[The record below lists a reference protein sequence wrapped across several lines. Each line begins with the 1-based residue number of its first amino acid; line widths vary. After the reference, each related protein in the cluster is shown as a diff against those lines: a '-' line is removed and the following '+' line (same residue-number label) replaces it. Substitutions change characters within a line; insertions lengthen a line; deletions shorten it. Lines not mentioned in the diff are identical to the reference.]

1 MDCVIDFNQALNSS
15 FIMPSDSA
23 PLPIAPNSD
32 EIGTALLEL
41 EQTVAEF
48 RDRYDQVQADEA
60 LRDQLQAKHQ
70 NLKTSR
76 PELKAELERLATE
89 LDDVEMRLESQ
100 LVSWLGLR
108 EYFWQIVR
116 FGGMG
121 VLVGWGL
128 TTWAMGL
135 RSVPDST
142 NQPPVRLEQPRLEPP
157 K

>member
-1 MDCVIDFNQALNSS
+1 
-15 FIMPSDSA
+15 MPSDSA
-23 PLPIAPNSD
+23 PLPIVPNSD

-41 EQTVAEF
+41 EKTLAEF

-60 LRDQLQAKHQ
+60 LRDQLQTQHQ
-70 NLKTSR
+70 YLKTNQ
-76 PELKAELERLATE
+76 PELKAELTKLAAE
-89 LDDVEMRLESQ
+89 LDEIEMRLESQ

-128 TTWAMGL
+128 ATWAIGM
-135 RSVPDST
+135 RSVPDPTS
-142 NQPPVRLEQPRLEPP
+142 QPPVRLEQPRLEPS

>member
-1 MDCVIDFNQALNSS
+1 
-15 FIMPSDSA
+15 MPSDSA
-23 PLPIAPNSD
+23 PIASNSD

-41 EQTVAEF
+41 EQTIAEF

-60 LRDQLQAKHQ
+60 LRHQLQTKQ
-70 NLKTSR
+70 DELKKDNR
-76 PELKAELERLATE
+76 PELKAELNRLAAE

-128 TTWAMGL
+128 TTWMMTDRPVPNSD
-135 RSVPDST
+135 RSPL
-142 NQPPVRLEQPRLEPP
+142 RLEQP

>member
-1 MDCVIDFNQALNSS
+1 
-15 FIMPSDSA
+15 MPSDSA
-23 PLPIAPNSD
+23 PTASNSD

-41 EQTVAEF
+41 EQTIAEF

-60 LRDQLQAKHQ
+60 LRHQLQAKQ
-70 NLKTSR
+70 DELKKDNR
-76 PELKAELERLATE
+76 PELKAELNRLAAE

-128 TTWAMGL
+128 TTWMMTDRPVPNSD
-135 RSVPDST
+135 RSPL
-142 NQPPVRLEQPRLEPP
+142 RLEQP

>member
-1 MDCVIDFNQALNSS
+1 MAVVVSCVINFNQALNSS

-23 PLPIAPNSD
+23 PTASNSD

-41 EQTVAEF
+41 EQTIAEF

-60 LRDQLQAKHQ
+60 LRHQLQAKQ
-70 NLKTSR
+70 DELKKDNR
-76 PELKAELERLATE
+76 PELKAELNRLAAE

-128 TTWAMGL
+128 TTWMMTDRPVPNSD
-135 RSVPDST
+135 RSPL
-142 NQPPVRLEQPRLEPP
+142 RLEQP